1 MKKKNKAITK
11 KQEQN
16 QEQYELQQQQQQ
28 REKTTYLL
36 NLKNSKLHHPSLHR
50 NELMIYIF
58 NIHSPLQIII
68 FWMMSLMLQMI
79 LLILMMMLGWVSDNC
94 I

>member
-1 MKKKNKAITK
+1 MRMSL
-11 KQEQN
+11 QR
-16 QEQYELQQQQQQ
+16 YEM
-28 REKTTYLL
+28 RSSTYLL
-36 NLKNSKLHHPSLHR
+36 NLKKRKLHQPSLHR

-79 LLILMMMLGWVSDNC
+79 LLILMMMLGWVSDDCMENYNDTVKS
-94 I
+94 